1 MKKFLSIIL
10 IAFVIIFLSANVVNG
25 ANVKYT
31 KYGSF
36 KTTIDDNSIYD
47 TFRLIDSLHTDEGY
61 KVEIEA
67 DVSYNTDQVSDLSIV
82 KYNNWDV
89 EYNQRTSHI
98 KISNDK
104 LTYGLDVLSFVLT
117 LSDEA
122 LNANTTQNIV
132 LRLSNVVIHKYNGTD
147 VTLENIVI
155 ETAFQPAGMTP
166 SGNTSDESLEDLE
179 RRNPQETGIEYG
191 SGESTRVDDN
201 RNNNT
206 TNGAGTTNNTNN
218 NNNNNNNT
226 NNNNRNTNGGTPSTT
241 SNTNTVTIDDTKAS
255 TELPKTGDNLI
266 FLAMGLLFFGVAII
280 VEIRSKINEEKE
292 TK

>member
-47 TFRLIDSLHTDEGY
+47 TFKLIDSLHTDEGY

-122 LNANTTQNIV
+122 LNANNTQNIV

-179 RRNPQETGIEYG
+179 RRDPQETGIEYG

-218 NNNNNNNT
+218 NNNNT
-226 NNNNRNTNGGTPSTT
+226 NNNNRNTTGGTSSTT

>member
-47 TFRLIDSLHTDEGY
+47 TFKLIDSLHTDEGY

-104 LTYGLDVLSFVLT
+104 LTYGLDVLSFALT

-218 NNNNNNNT
+218 NNNNT
-226 NNNNRNTNGGTPSTT
+226 NNNNRNTNGGTSSTT

>member
-47 TFRLIDSLHTDEGY
+47 TFKLIDSLHTDEGY

-218 NNNNNNNT
+218 NNNNT
-226 NNNNRNTNGGTPSTT
+226 NNNNRNTNGGTSSTT